1 MGAKV
6 FFRMVSFVWGH
17 VPRCFFCTH
26 RQRIRGC
33 PDTDPFLAGDEQSHC
48 GSRRRSR
55 LVLPSQVSKL
65 SLRCLRRSAMPPK
78 VAATRRGRGSVAVG
92 STHPANV
99 AAAKKKSASASGEVA
114 AAPTCES
121 PMCGAKSVASERI
134 AAQLSPV
141 ARVPVAVSVIVPCG
155 AEESPKDQP
164 TRMLNLPPLW
174 NAWYSTCCQVLHFV
188 GDGGALVGKCAL
200 CGNGRPGRKD
210 VMLDP
215 EQLAELRT
223 TPCLVYDPLTGSVSR
238 PPSRVSAPPSYPRGQ
253 VRRSP
258 QKFNE
263 LHMAKGCDLES
274 EQLGEARSV
283 GLSDE
288 DSVSSHSSP

>member
-1 MGAKV
+1 M
-6 FFRMVSFVWGH
+6 
-17 VPRCFFCTH
+17 
-26 RQRIRGC
+26 
-33 PDTDPFLAGDEQSHC
+33 DPFLAGEQSHC
-48 GSRRRSR
+48 SSQRRSR

-65 SLRCLRRSAMPPK
+65 SLRCLRHSTMPPK
-78 VAATRRGRGSVAVG
+78 VAATRHGRGSVAVG
-92 STHPANV
+92 SLHPAKV
-99 AAAKKKSASASGEVA
+99 AATKKKSASASGEVTT
-114 AAPTCES
+114 APTRES
-121 PMCGAKSVASERI
+121 PMHGAKSVASERI

-141 ARVPVAVSVIVPCG
+141 ARVPVAVSVIAPCG

-164 TRMLNLPPLW
+164 AMMLNLPPLW
-174 NAWYSTCCQVLHFV
+174 NAWYSTCCQVLCFV

-200 CGNGRPGRKD
+200 CGNGHPRRKV

-215 EQLAELRT
+215 KQLAELRT
-223 TPCLVYDPLTGSVSR
+223 TPCLVYDPLTGSVF
-238 PPSRVSAPPSYPRGQ
+238 PSPSCALAPPSYPRGQ

-274 EQLGEARSV
+274 EQLGEARSG
-283 GLSDE
+283 GLSDK